1 MGNKKDY
8 RLLNKE
14 FMLKICKEE
23 DSHPLPNKI
32 WYKILEK
39 GEGTQ
44 HPAMNSL
51 VMVYYKGS
59 LVDGREFD
67 SNFENGYPEAFR
79 LKDLIEGWRI
89 ALMHMVVGDRWMIYI
104 PADMG
109 YGNKNSGPIPGNS
122 TLVFEVKLE
131 GIA

>member
-44 HPAMNSL
+44 HPAMNSHA
-51 VMVYYKGS
+51 MVYYKGS

-67 SNFENGYPEAFR
+67 SNFESGYP
-79 LKDLIEGWRI
+79 
-89 ALMHMVVGDRWMIYI
+89 
-104 PADMG
+104 
-109 YGNKNSGPIPGNS
+109 
-122 TLVFEVKLE
+122 
-131 GIA
+131 

>member
-1 MGNKKDY
+1 MGKKKDY
-8 RLLNKE
+8 KLLNKE
-14 FMLKICKEE
+14 FMLKICKEA

-32 WYKILEK
+32 WYKIIEK
-39 GEGTQ
+39 GEGTA

-59 LVDGREFD
+59 FIDGKEFD
-67 SNFENGYPEAFR
+67 SNWNNGYPEAFR
-79 LKDLIEGWRI
+79 LKELIEGWRI
-89 ALMHMVVGDRWMIYI
+89 ALMHMVVGDHWMIYI

-109 YGNKNSGPIPGNS
+109 YGNKNSGPIPSNY